1 MDPIEHYNRFNH
13 FGIHNNLELT
23 ILDKGKI
30 EYTMQL
36 EKKHFATDT
45 LVHGGTLAG
54 FMDAILSVAAFT
66 SVAAQKQKVATI
78 EFKINYL
85 RPILREMQ
93 IRGLG
98 TVIKKGKR
106 IISVQGE
113 IFDDENKL
121 VATGSGSIIPI
132 DL

>member
-1 MDPIEHYNRFNH
+1 MDPIEHYNRSNY

-54 FMDAILSVAAFT
+54 FMDAILSV
-66 SVAAQKQKVATI
+66 
-78 EFKINYL
+78 
-85 RPILREMQ
+85 
-93 IRGLG
+93 
-98 TVIKKGKR
+98 
-106 IISVQGE
+106 
-113 IFDDENKL
+113 IFITQFNSYEDSA
-121 VATGSGSIIPI
+121 ATG
-132 DL
+132 

>member
-1 MDPIEHYNRFNH
+1 MDLIEHYNRSNH

-23 ILDKGKI
+23 VLDEGNI
-30 EYTMQL
+30 EYTMRL
-36 EKKHFATDT
+36 EKKHFATDN

-66 SVAAQKQKVATI
+66 SVAAQNQKVATI

-85 RPILREMQ
+85 RPILKEMQ
-93 IRGLG
+93 IRGVG
-98 TVIKKGKR
+98 NVIKKGKR

-113 IFDDENKL
+113 IYDNENIL
-121 VATGSGSIIPI
+121 IATGSGSIMPI
-132 DL
+132 DV

>member
-1 MDPIEHYNRFNH
+1 MDLIEHYNRNNH
-13 FGIHNNLELT
+13 FGIHNNLKFRIIEE
-23 ILDKGKI
+23 GHI

-36 EKKHFATDT
+36 EKKHFATDS
-45 LVHGGTLAG
+45 LVHGGALAG
-54 FMDAILSVAAFT
+54 FMDALLSVAAFT
-66 SVAAQKQKVATI
+66 SVAEGNQKVATV

-85 RPILREMQ
+85 KPISREMI
-93 IRGLG
+93 IRGIG
-98 TVIKKGKR
+98 RVIKKGKR

-113 IFDDENKL
+113 IFNDEDSL